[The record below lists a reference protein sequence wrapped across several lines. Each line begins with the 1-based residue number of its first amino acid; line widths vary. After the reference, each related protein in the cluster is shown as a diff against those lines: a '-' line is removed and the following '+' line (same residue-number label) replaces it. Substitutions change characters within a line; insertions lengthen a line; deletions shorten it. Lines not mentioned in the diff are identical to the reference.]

1 MGRVQLA
8 AINKPASCASWCP
21 AISTQLVNSSDCDDV
36 ITQVKELAVGDDH
49 PIIISFD
56 LTLYEKVVQF
66 FDSRPD
72 GQALFVP
79 RMGELHV
86 DMASLR
92 ALGTSIETKV

>member
-1 MGRVQLA
+1 MMT
-8 AINKPASCASWCP
+8 P
-21 AISTQLVNSSDCDDV
+21 T
-36 ITQVKELAVGDDH
+36 
-49 PIIISFD
+49 IISFD

-86 DMASLR
+86 VMASLR